1 MSELPDRKDEQMAR
15 LLAVGVTADEAYWR
29 SGRKRDRSNA
39 AKKAKSPAIAARV
52 AELIEE
58 ELERQRQVRMSSV
71 DVAGVDELRKAL
83 IGAAS
88 SGQWSA
94 AVTASKALAE
104 IDGSA
109 DKLSGDR
116 EQTMEE
122 LVAMVDKHNDPV
134 ASLGAR
140 LMWVKTS
147 FEHPVRTAD
156 DLELI
161 VRGLEHYLGNQ
172 LPDLSARL
180 AKAAAAS

>member
-1 MSELPDRKDEQMAR
+1 MPESPDRKDEQMAR

-58 ELERQRQVRMSSV
+58 ELERQRQVRLSSV

-109 DKLSGDR
+109 DKLSADR
-116 EQTMEE
+116 EQRPEE
-122 LVAMVDKHNDPV
+122 LVAMIDRHGDPV
-134 ASLGAR
+134 ASLAVR
-140 LMWVKTS
+140 MIYPKTS
-147 FEHPVRTAD
+147 FAPPSPPD
-156 DLELI
+156 GDIDLVE
-161 VRGLEHYLGNQ
+161 RGLQRYFSTGQLQQLGQ
-172 LPDLSARL
+172 RLLST
-180 AKAAAAS
+180 K